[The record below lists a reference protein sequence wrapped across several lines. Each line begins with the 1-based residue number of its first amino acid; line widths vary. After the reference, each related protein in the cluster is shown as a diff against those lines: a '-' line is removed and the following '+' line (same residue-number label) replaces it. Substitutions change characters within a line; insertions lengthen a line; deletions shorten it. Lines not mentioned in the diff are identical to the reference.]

1 MRRID
6 NRPGRIENAA
16 MKHHLRKE
24 MKATL
29 AAMPEKTAKDK
40 SYAACKSLLELQEYR
55 DAQVVMLYLPI
66 PCEVDTAE
74 IALHA
79 WQADKTV
86 LAPKIGPTQKHLL
99 PLEIHSLDDG
109 LTAGQLG
116 ILEPT
121 DGQVWPM
128 EDIDFIIVPAL
139 AYDRNGGRLGRGGGF
154 YDRFLAHHEVK
165 AVTCGLGFSEQL
177 VDELP
182 MHTHDYPVQIL
193 VTDTDVIRFQPS

>member
-1 MRRID
+1 
-6 NRPGRIENAA
+6 

-29 AAMPEKTAKDK
+29 AAMAEKTAKDK

-66 PCEVDTAE
+66 PQEVDTAE

-79 WQADKTV
+79 WQGDKTV

-109 LTAGQLG
+109 LTAGVFG

-121 DGQVWPM
+121 NGQVWPM

-139 AYDRNGGRLGRGGGF
+139 AYDRSGGRLGRGGGF
-154 YDRFLAHHEVK
+154 YDRFLAHPEVK

-193 VTDTDVIRFQPS
+193 VTDTDVIRFQQS